1 MRRRRTFIIVFAVL
15 VVILVVGVIA
25 LVTRG
30 GGLGLGPQEEPT
42 RVAAETVVSPTPVPE
57 KPVIVAVQPVRRG
70 MRIPREAVQ
79 IRRWPVDELPFD
91 PVTNLDDI
99 IGMFAATD
107 LVPRQPIRASQ
118 IKRVFLEGADIDL
131 AIPQGKVAYA
141 MPVRVLSTVANALQ
155 PGSRVD
161 VLISFL
167 VVDVDEDTQVK
178 FPAPERCPPEELL
191 TECVVVGGEQMP
203 GLVSQYTVQNA
214 LVLGVGVWGE
224 EEAGVEVLGP
234 GEDAGEEPTPTPVA
248 APQEGEEPAPTPTP
262 EPRSI
267 KSITVVTMAIDPQDA
282 LVLKWAWESDASVDF
297 ALRSAIDDQP
307 FAQPESVTLQYMF
320 ERFQIALPPKL
331 PHVAENK
338 FQYRLLEGAVIVTQ
352 E

>member
-30 GGLGLGPQEEPT
+30 GDLGLGPQGEPT
-42 RVAAETVVSPTPVPE
+42 IVAVDKVATPTTVPE
-57 KPVIVAVQPVRRG
+57 KPIIVAVQPVRRG

-79 IRRWPVDELPFD
+79 IRRWPVDDLPTD
-91 PVTNLDDI
+91 PVTNLDDV

-107 LVPRQPIRASQ
+107 LVPRQPVRASQ

-178 FPAPERCPPEELL
+178 FPAPERCPPDEML
-191 TECVVVGGEQMP
+191 TECVVVGGQQMP

-214 LVLGVGVWGE
+214 LVLGVGLWGDE
-224 EEAGVEVLGP
+224 KVGVEVLGP
-234 GEDAGEEPTPTPVA
+234 GEDAGAEPTPPPV
-248 APQEGEEPAPTPTP
+248 APQEGEEPLPTPTP

-267 KSITVVTMAIDPQDA
+267 KSVTVVTLAVDPQDA

-331 PHVAENK
+331 PHVAENQ
-338 FQYRLLEGAVIVTQ
+338 FQYRLLEGAVIVS
-352 E
+352 EE